1 MIVDELLKFRL
12 KMMILMKFDGKYAIC
27 NGMTCMVRIMSNF
40 LNGTPTCKI
49 FDDDDVMKK
58 KKK

>member
-1 MIVDELLKFRL
+1 
-12 KMMILMKFDGKYAIC
+12 MILMKFDGKYAIC

-40 LNGTPTCKI
+40 LNGTPSCKI

-58 KKK
+58 KKNE